1 MAKTNNKA
9 EKKAEK
15 KAKVKASKTKG
26 KAVAADDI
34 GGVEIEGFDL
44 GSLMDDVLDGIE
56 KKTKVSSQDAARHAP
71 RISTGV
77 LALDMYLDGGIVP
90 GGWYT
95 FSGGEQSCKSTMT
108 MSIMASLIRLKYS
121 GISVVFDYEGSTD
134 ADYVAGQLKTFGV
147 TVDAKTIFGVRD
159 DDTGEWL
166 IKPRIRYYAPDNG
179 ERFFDYMSM
188 LRRRLPDKIVDKDGS
203 AYYIFENNKENAKK
217 VAGKYDKKWFS
228 RNNQFKVPAN
238 DGHMQAMVIV
248 DSYPAMMPDQV
259 DDDEGSKAMAL
270 QARMFSDGIKRFRGG
285 MRRKMMTIVGVNQL
299 RQKPAVMFGC
309 LHGTTKVPFVDGRVL
324 RMKDIV
330 DNKIEG
336 EVWSYNE
343 ETRQIEPRRITAWHH
358 NGDVED
364 QSHWMRI
371 ITQCPETANGVASV
385 TVTPNHEILTDR
397 GWKRADEIT
406 MTDRV
411 VSKYTSVRTGSLAKF
426 LNAVAVGDSSMVA
439 DSPNSGL
446 LKFQD
451 NNNPDYVLW
460 KIGKLENHF
469 EFESYSASHGGEC
482 YIARGSDFVA
492 YSKQVPEREPWKV
505 KFDDLSFAVFYMDD
519 GNLKTD
525 RKNAAFSIKRFKGDE
540 QSLRNIQDMF
550 ASHGFETNYNPVDG
564 CFWMNLEASDCF
576 FRRIRKYVPEC
587 MQYKLPAEHQGFYE
601 EFELEGQEHVRPVYV
616 PVIGIDPGSK
626 KAFQMKGKYDITVEH
641 NHNYMVGNSANGIIV
656 HNSPEY
662 EPGGDALKFYCF
674 DRDTQIRTDHGVL
687 TAHQIKELIDAG
699 TVVKVES
706 FDGYQQINGAW
717 KVDDAP
723 FPIELNAGGHSY
735 IGSAE
740 HRQFVLVPGTTADG
754 MKVFYPEWRTLNEMA
769 HGYSPITG
777 ACGDTTGIFAGLRV
791 PPVKELKEQV
801 PDAFDRASAYVRWV
815 LDSAVATSRQ
825 ISLTTHGDTTYA
837 ANVLT
842 LSMVNGDKHPE
853 TYKKCVSALLDMGV
867 LACADSKGIHMP
879 GLNKFELIEAVE
891 QSINGEFNGLSI
903 EATMRQRQTAMLI
916 AIADTFPEL
925 TRFVLDYQ
933 LQAGPDKIY
942 LAPERDFAE
951 ALDLILHREISGY
964 DDMYDLLMQQ
974 LAYVEDWYNFDSSIV
989 PVPFKLCVLDKEV
1002 EFWDVN
1008 VAATSVVITNGFVS
1022 HNSDV
1027 RVRLASRAVPQG
1039 WPVMKDAPGIVG
1051 EKSVT
1056 VEGGTDRYR
1065 FIAAKTIKNKMGGIP
1080 NQQTWLRLWEAD
1092 GNGEAR
1098 GFDPVF
1104 DTWHYLKT
1112 LGLINGTRKSFKI
1125 KAPCPLASEVKMDW
1139 DDFRTLINGSKSQ
1152 VVDVCKKLKVK
1163 PAGLRLWAFKFVQ
1176 STKGKEMLKAS
1187 ISKSA
1192 KTTDEDD
1199 DD

>member
-1 MAKTNNKA
+1 MSKANRIKT
-9 EKKAEK
+9 EK
-15 KAKVKASKTKG
+15 KAKKA
-26 KAVAADDI
+26 KAVAADDV
-34 GGVEIEGFDL
+34 GGVEVLGFDL
-44 GSLMDDVLDGIE
+44 ANLMDDVLDFIE

-71 RISTGV
+71 RISTGC
-77 LALDMYLDGGIVP
+77 LALDMYLSGGIVP

-134 ADYVAGQLKTFGV
+134 AEYVAGQLKTFGV
-147 TVDAKTIFGVRD
+147 KVDPKTIFGVRD
-159 DDTGEWL
+159 DEDGSW
-166 IKPRIRYYAPDNG
+166 IVKPKIRYYAPDNG

-188 LRRRLPDKIVDKDGS
+188 LRRRLPDKIVEKDGS

-217 VAGKYDKKWFS
+217 LAGKYDKKWFS
-228 RNNQFKVPAN
+228 RNNQFKVPAP

-259 DDDEGSKAMAL
+259 DDDDGSKAMAL

-299 RQKPAVMFGC
+299 RQKPAVMFG
-309 LHGTTKVPFVDGRVL
+309 
-324 RMKDIV
+324 
-330 DNKIEG
+330 
-336 EVWSYNE
+336 
-343 ETRQIEPRRITAWHH
+343 
-358 NGDVED
+358 
-364 QSHWMRI
+364 
-371 ITQCPETANGVASV
+371 
-385 TVTPNHEILTDR
+385 
-397 GWKRADEIT
+397 
-406 MTDRV
+406 
-411 VSKYTSVRTGSLAKF
+411 
-426 LNAVAVGDSSMVA
+426 
-439 DSPNSGL
+439 
-446 LKFQD
+446 
-451 NNNPDYVLW
+451 
-460 KIGKLENHF
+460 
-469 EFESYSASHGGEC
+469 
-482 YIARGSDFVA
+482 
-492 YSKQVPEREPWKV
+492 
-505 KFDDLSFAVFYMDD
+505 
-519 GNLKTD
+519 
-525 RKNAAFSIKRFKGDE
+525 
-540 QSLRNIQDMF
+540 
-550 ASHGFETNYNPVDG
+550 
-564 CFWMNLEASDCF
+564 
-576 FRRIRKYVPEC
+576 
-587 MQYKLPAEHQGFYE
+587 
-601 EFELEGQEHVRPVYV
+601 
-616 PVIGIDPGSK
+616 
-626 KAFQMKGKYDITVEH
+626 
-641 NHNYMVGNSANGIIV
+641 
-656 HNSPEY
+656 SPEY

-674 DRDTQIRTDHGVL
+674 DRDTQIRTDHGVM
-687 TAHQIKELIDAG
+687 TAPQIKELIDAG

-740 HRQFVLVPGTTADG
+740 HRQFVLVPGVTADG
-754 MKVFYPEWRTLNEMA
+754 MNVFYPEWRTLNEMA
-769 HGYSPITG
+769 HGYSPVTG

-891 QSINGEFNGLSI
+891 QGINGEFNGLSI

-933 LQAGPDKIY
+933 LQTGPDKIY

-951 ALDLILHREISGY
+951 ALDLILHREIAGY
-964 DDMYDLLMQQ
+964 DDLYDLLMQQ

-989 PVPFKLCVLDKEV
+989 PVPFKLTVLDKEI

-1112 LGLINGTRKSFKI
+1112 LGLINGSRKSFKI
-1125 KAPCPLASEVKMDW
+1125 KAPCPLASDVKMDW
-1139 DDFRTLINGSKSQ
+1139 DDFRTLINGSKEQ
-1152 VVDVCKKLKVK
+1152 VVAVCKKLKVK
-1163 PAGLRLWAFKFVQ
+1163 PAGLRLWCFKFVQ
-1176 STKGKEMLKAS
+1176 SVKGNEMLKNA

-1192 KTTDEDD
+1192 KSSDD
-1199 DD
+1199 DDDE

>member
-1 MAKTNNKA
+1 MSKANRIKT
-9 EKKAEK
+9 EK
-15 KAKVKASKTKG
+15 KAKKA
-26 KAVAADDI
+26 KAVAADDV
-34 GGVEIEGFDL
+34 GGVEVLGFDL
-44 GSLMDDVLDGIE
+44 ANLMDDVLDFIE

-71 RISTGV
+71 RISTGC
-77 LALDMYLDGGIVP
+77 LALDMYLSGGIVP

-134 ADYVAGQLKTFGV
+134 AEYVAGQLKTFGV
-147 TVDAKTIFGVRD
+147 KVDPKTIFGVRD
-159 DDTGEWL
+159 DEDGSW
-166 IKPRIRYYAPDNG
+166 IVKPKIRYYAPDNG

-188 LRRRLPDKIVDKDGS
+188 LRRRLPDKIVEKDGG

-217 VAGKYDKKWFS
+217 LAGKYDKKWFS
-228 RNNQFKVPAN
+228 RNNQFKVPAP

-259 DDDEGSKAMAL
+259 DDDDGSKAMAL

-299 RQKPAVMFGC
+299 RQKPAVMFG
-309 LHGTTKVPFVDGRVL
+309 
-324 RMKDIV
+324 
-330 DNKIEG
+330 
-336 EVWSYNE
+336 
-343 ETRQIEPRRITAWHH
+343 
-358 NGDVED
+358 
-364 QSHWMRI
+364 
-371 ITQCPETANGVASV
+371 
-385 TVTPNHEILTDR
+385 
-397 GWKRADEIT
+397 
-406 MTDRV
+406 
-411 VSKYTSVRTGSLAKF
+411 
-426 LNAVAVGDSSMVA
+426 
-439 DSPNSGL
+439 
-446 LKFQD
+446 
-451 NNNPDYVLW
+451 
-460 KIGKLENHF
+460 
-469 EFESYSASHGGEC
+469 
-482 YIARGSDFVA
+482 
-492 YSKQVPEREPWKV
+492 
-505 KFDDLSFAVFYMDD
+505 
-519 GNLKTD
+519 
-525 RKNAAFSIKRFKGDE
+525 
-540 QSLRNIQDMF
+540 
-550 ASHGFETNYNPVDG
+550 
-564 CFWMNLEASDCF
+564 
-576 FRRIRKYVPEC
+576 
-587 MQYKLPAEHQGFYE
+587 
-601 EFELEGQEHVRPVYV
+601 
-616 PVIGIDPGSK
+616 
-626 KAFQMKGKYDITVEH
+626 
-641 NHNYMVGNSANGIIV
+641 
-656 HNSPEY
+656 SPEY

-674 DRDTQIRTDHGVL
+674 GRDTQIRTDHGVM
-687 TAHQIKELIDAG
+687 TAPQIKELIDAG

-740 HRQFVLVPGTTADG
+740 HRQFVLVPGVTADG
-754 MKVFYPEWRTLNEMA
+754 MNVFYPEWRTLNEMA
-769 HGYSPITG
+769 HGYSPVTG

-891 QSINGEFNGLSI
+891 QGINGEFNGLSI

-933 LQAGPDKIY
+933 LQTGPDKIY

-951 ALDLILHREISGY
+951 ALDLILHREIAGY
-964 DDMYDLLMQQ
+964 DDLYDLLMQQ

-989 PVPFKLCVLDKEV
+989 PVPFKLTVLDKEI

-1112 LGLINGTRKSFKI
+1112 LGLINGSRKSFKI
-1125 KAPCPLASEVKMDW
+1125 KAPCPLASDVKMDW
-1139 DDFRTLINGSKSQ
+1139 DDFRTLINGSKEQ
-1152 VVDVCKKLKVK
+1152 VVGVCKKLKVK
-1163 PAGLRLWAFKFVQ
+1163 PAGLRLWCFKFVQ
-1176 STKGKEMLKAS
+1176 SIKGNEMLKNA

-1192 KTTDEDD
+1192 KSSDD
-1199 DD
+1199 DDDE

>member
-1 MAKTNNKA
+1 MAKANNKA

-15 KAKVKASKTKG
+15 KAKVKAKKSG
-26 KAVAADDI
+26 AEAVASDDI
-34 GGVEIEGFDL
+34 GGVELLGFDL
-44 GSLMDDVLDGIE
+44 ASMMDDVLDAIE
-56 KKTKVSSQDAARHAP
+56 KKTKVSSQDAARYAP
-71 RISTGV
+71 RISTGC
-77 LALDMYLDGGIVP
+77 LALDMYLSGGIVP

-134 ADYVAGQLKTFGV
+134 AEYVAGQLKTFGV
-147 TVDAKTIFGVRD
+147 KVDPKTIFGVRD
-159 DDTGEWL
+159 DKDGSW
-166 IKPRIRYYAPDNG
+166 IVKPKIRYYAPDNG

-188 LRRRLPDKIVDKDGS
+188 LRRRLPDKIVEKDGS
-203 AYYIFENNKENAKK
+203 AYYLFENTKENAKK

-248 DSYPAMMPDQV
+248 DSYPAMLPDQV
-259 DDDEGSKAMAL
+259 DDDDGSKAMAL

-309 LHGTTKVPFVDGRVL
+309 LHGTTKVPFVDGRVH

-330 DNKIEG
+330 DNKITG

-371 ITQCPETANGVASV
+371 ITQCPEAPNGVASV

-519 GNLKTD
+519 GNLRTD
-525 RKNAAFSIKRFKGDE
+525 RKNAAFSIKRFKGDTAALD
-540 QSLRNIQDMF
+540 SIHAMF
-550 ASHGFETNYNPVDG
+550 AKHGFAVNYNPADG
-564 CFWMNLEASDCF
+564 CFWMNLDESDSF
-576 FRRIRKYVPEC
+576 FQRIRKYVPDC

-601 EFELEGQEHVRPVYV
+601 EFELEGKEHVRPVYV
-616 PVIGIDPGSK
+616 SVIGIEPGSK

-674 DRDTQIRTDHGVL
+674 DRDTLIRTDHGVL
-687 TAHQIKELIDAG
+687 TAPQIKELMDAG
-699 TVVKVES
+699 TEVSVES
-706 FDGYQQINGAW
+706 FDGYQKINGAW
-717 KVDDAP
+717 LVDDAP
-723 FPIELNAGGHSY
+723 FPFELNAGGHVY
-735 IGSAE
+735 VGSAE
-740 HRQFVLVPGTTADG
+740 HRQFTFMHDLTAEGTPVLRPEWNTLNQLAQ
-754 MKVFYPEWRTLNEMA
+754 YPEKQ
-769 HGYSPITG
+769 GQY
-777 ACGDTTGIFAGLRV
+777 AGLRV
-791 PPVKELKEQV
+791 PPVKELKEKV
-801 PDAFDRASAYVRWV
+801 PDAFDEASQLVRNLLGNCDPV
-815 LDSAVATSRQ
+815 SKQLPLVTQ
-825 ISLTTHGDTTYA
+825 GETTYA
-837 ANVLT
+837 ANCLFIDTVGEDTDTGSFSFWVEKL
-842 LSMVNGDKHPE
+842 LAIGIYAYADE
-853 TYKKCVSALLDMGV
+853 T
-867 LACADSKGIHMP
+867 GIWIP
-879 GLNKFELIEAVE
+879 GLNKHELEAAVE
-891 QSINGEFNGLSI
+891 QDELGAFAGVSF
-903 EATMRQRQTAMLI
+903 EATCRQRQTQMLTVI
-916 AIADTFPEL
+916 VDHFPEL
-925 TRFVLDYQ
+925 VRYVLDYQ
-933 LQAGPDKIY
+933 LQTGEDKIY
-942 LAPERDFAE
+942 LAPENDFAQ
-951 ALDLILHREISGY
+951 ALDLILHKEIAGY
-964 DDMYDLLMQQ
+964 DDMYDLLMFQ
-974 LAYVEDWYNFDSSIV
+974 LAYVDDWYNFDSSIL
-989 PVPFKLCVLDKEV
+989 PVPFTLRALDEQR

-1008 VAATSVVITNGFVS
+1008 VDETAVVITNGFVS

-1027 RVRLASRAVPQG
+1027 RVRLASRAVPEG
-1039 WPVMKDAPGIVG
+1039 WPKLKDAPGIVG

-1112 LGLINGTRKSFKI
+1112 LGLVNGSRKSFKL
-1125 KAPCPLASEVKMDW
+1125 KAPCPLASDVKMDW
-1139 DDFRTLINGSKSQ
+1139 DDFRTLINGSKEQ
-1152 VVDVCKKLKVK
+1152 VVGVCKKLKVK
-1163 PAGLRLWAFKFVQ
+1163 PSGLRLWCFKFVQ
-1176 STKGKEMLKAS
+1176 STKGNEMLKNA

-1192 KTTDEDD
+1192 KKSEDD
-1199 DD
+1199 GDDD

>member
-9 EKKAEK
+9 EKKAK
-15 KAKVKASKTKG
+15 VKVKASKTKG

-44 GSLMDDVLDGIE
+44 ADIMDDALDAIE
-56 KKTKVSSQDAARHAP
+56 KKTKISSADAARHAP
-71 RISTGV
+71 RISTGT

-108 MSIMASLIRLKYS
+108 MSIMASLIRLKYR
-121 GISVVFDYEGSTD
+121 GISAVMDFEGSTD
-134 ADYVAGQLKTFGV
+134 AEYVAGQLKTFGV
-147 TVDAKTIFGVRD
+147 KVDPKTIFGVRD
-159 DDTGEWL
+159 EDGGWI
-166 IKPRIRYYAPDNG
+166 IKPTIRYYAPDNG

-203 AYYIFENNKENAKK
+203 SYYIFENNKENAKK

-228 RNNQFKVPAN
+228 RNNQFKVPAT
-238 DGHMQAMVIV
+238 DGHMQAIVIV

-299 RQKPAVMFGC
+299 RQKPAVMFG
-309 LHGTTKVPFVDGRVL
+309 P
-324 RMKDIV
+324 
-330 DNKIEG
+330 
-336 EVWSYNE
+336 
-343 ETRQIEPRRITAWHH
+343 
-358 NGDVED
+358 
-364 QSHWMRI
+364 
-371 ITQCPETANGVASV
+371 
-385 TVTPNHEILTDR
+385 
-397 GWKRADEIT
+397 
-406 MTDRV
+406 
-411 VSKYTSVRTGSLAKF
+411 
-426 LNAVAVGDSSMVA
+426 
-439 DSPNSGL
+439 
-446 LKFQD
+446 
-451 NNNPDYVLW
+451 PDY
-460 KIGKLENHF
+460 
-469 EFESYSASHGGEC
+469 
-482 YIARGSDFVA
+482 
-492 YSKQVPEREPWKV
+492 EP
-505 KFDDLSFAVFYMDD
+505 
-519 GNLKTD
+519 
-525 RKNAAFSIKRFKGDE
+525 
-540 QSLRNIQDMF
+540 
-550 ASHGFETNYNPVDG
+550 
-564 CFWMNLEASDCF
+564 C
-576 FRRIRKYVPEC
+576 
-587 MQYKLPAEHQGFYE
+587 
-601 EFELEGQEHVRPVYV
+601 
-616 PVIGIDPGSK
+616 
-626 KAFQMKGKYDITVEH
+626 
-641 NHNYMVGNSANGIIV
+641 
-656 HNSPEY
+656 
-662 EPGGDALKFYCF
+662 GDALKFYCF
-674 DRDTQIRTDHGVL
+674 DRDTLIRTDHGVL
-687 TAHQIKELIDAG
+687 TAPQIKELMEAG
-699 TVVKVES
+699 TEVRVES

-717 KVDDAP
+717 KVEDAP

-740 HRQFVLVPGTTADG
+740 HRQFVLAPGKTADG
-754 MKVFYPEWRTLNEMA
+754 MAVFYPEWRTLNEMA
-769 HGYSPITG
+769 HGYSPVTG

-815 LDSAVATSRQ
+815 LGSSVATSRQ

-837 ANVLT
+837 ANILT

>member
-1 MAKTNNKA
+1 MSKAKRIKA
-9 EKKAEK
+9 EKEAEGK
-15 KAKVKASKTKG
+15 TKAKKG
-26 KAVAADDI
+26 KAIAADDV
-34 GGVEIEGFDL
+34 GGVEILGFDL
-44 GSLMDDVLDGIE
+44 ASLMDDVLDGIE

-71 RISTGV
+71 RISTGC
-77 LALDMYLDGGIVP
+77 LALDMFLSGGIVP

-108 MSIMASLIRLKYS
+108 MSIMASLIRLHYS

-134 ADYVAGQLKTFGV
+134 AEYVAGQLKTFGV
-147 TVDAKTIFGVRD
+147 RVDPKTIFGVRD
-159 DDTGEWL
+159 DEDGSW
-166 IKPRIRYYAPDNG
+166 IVKPKIRYYAPDNG

-188 LRRRLPDKIVDKDGS
+188 LRRRLPDKIVEKDGS

-217 VAGKYDKKWFS
+217 LAGKYDKKWFS
-228 RNNQFKVPAN
+228 RNNQFKVPAP

-309 LHGTTKVPFVDGRVL
+309 LHGTTKVPFVDGRVH

-343 ETRQIEPRRITAWHH
+343 DTRQIEPRRITAWHN
-358 NGDVED
+358 NGNVED

-371 ITQCPETANGVASV
+371 ITQCPETPNGQASI

-564 CFWMNLEASDCF
+564 CFWMNLEASDRF
-576 FRRIRKYVPEC
+576 FQRIRKYVPDC

-616 PVIGIDPGSK
+616 PVIGIEPGSK

-674 DRDTQIRTDHGVL
+674 DRDTLIRTDHGVL
-687 TAHQIKELIDAG
+687 TAPQIKELLDAG
-699 TVVKVES
+699 TEVMVES
-706 FDGYQQINGAW
+706 FDGFQKINGAW

-723 FPIELNAGGHSY
+723 FPIELNAGGHAY
-735 IGSAE
+735 VGSAE
-740 HRQFVLVPGTTADG
+740 HRQFTFMYDTTADG
-754 MKVFYPEWRTLNEMA
+754 MSVLRPEWNTLNQLAQYPEKK
-769 HGYSPITG
+769 GQY
-777 ACGDTTGIFAGLRV
+777 AGLRV
-791 PPVKELKEQV
+791 PPVKELKANV
-801 PDAFDRASAYVRWV
+801 PDAFDEASQLVRNLLGNADFESV
-815 LDSAVATSRQ
+815 QLPLATF
-825 ISLTTHGDTTYA
+825 GDTTFA

-842 LSMVNGDKHPE
+842 TNMIGDQDDALTFSLWARHLLSIGI
-853 TYKKCVSALLDMGV
+853 YAY
-867 LACADSKGIHMP
+867 ADESGLHIP
-879 GLNKFELIEAVE
+879 GLNYHELEAAVAQDE
-891 QSINGEFNGLSI
+891 LGAFAGISF
-903 EATMRQRQTAMLI
+903 EATSRQRQTQMLSV
-916 AIADTFPEL
+916 IADVFPEL
-925 TRFVLDYQ
+925 TRYVLDYQ
-933 LQAGPDKIY
+933 LQTGQDKIY
-942 LAPERDFAE
+942 LAPEQDFAQ
-951 ALDLILHREISGY
+951 ALDLILHKQIEGY
-964 DDMYDLLMQQ
+964 DDQYDLLMQQ
-974 LAYVEDWYNFDSSIV
+974 LAYIDDWYNFDNSIV
-989 PVPFKLCVLDKEV
+989 PVPFTLKALLNPI

-1008 VAATSVVITNGFVS
+1008 VAETSVVITNGFVS

-1039 WPVMKDAPGIVG
+1039 WPTMKDAPGIVG

-1125 KAPCPLASEVKMDW
+1125 KAPCPLASDVKMDW
-1139 DDFRTLINGSKSQ
+1139 DDFRTLINGSKEQ
-1152 VVDVCKKLKVK
+1152 VVGVCKKLKVK
-1163 PAGLRLWAFKFVQ
+1163 PAGLRLWCFKFVQ
-1176 STKGKEMLKAS
+1176 SAKGNEMLKNA

-1192 KTTDEDD
+1192 KTSDD
-1199 DD
+1199 DDDE

>member
-1 MAKTNNKA
+1 MSKANRIKT
-9 EKKAEK
+9 EK
-15 KAKVKASKTKG
+15 KAKKA
-26 KAVAADDI
+26 KAVAADDV
-34 GGVEIEGFDL
+34 GGVEVLGFDL
-44 GSLMDDVLDGIE
+44 ANLMDDVLDFIE

-71 RISTGV
+71 RISTGC
-77 LALDMYLDGGIVP
+77 LALDMYLSGGIVP

-134 ADYVAGQLKTFGV
+134 AEYVAGQLKTFGV
-147 TVDAKTIFGVRD
+147 KVDPKTIFGVRD
-159 DDTGEWL
+159 DEDGSW
-166 IKPRIRYYAPDNG
+166 IVKPKIRYYAPDNG

-188 LRRRLPDKIVDKDGS
+188 LRRRLPDKIVEKDGG

-217 VAGKYDKKWFS
+217 LAGKYDKKWFS
-228 RNNQFKVPAN
+228 RNNQFKVPAP

-259 DDDEGSKAMAL
+259 DDDDGSKAMAL

-299 RQKPAVMFGC
+299 RQKPAVMFG
-309 LHGTTKVPFVDGRVL
+309 
-324 RMKDIV
+324 
-330 DNKIEG
+330 
-336 EVWSYNE
+336 
-343 ETRQIEPRRITAWHH
+343 
-358 NGDVED
+358 
-364 QSHWMRI
+364 
-371 ITQCPETANGVASV
+371 
-385 TVTPNHEILTDR
+385 
-397 GWKRADEIT
+397 
-406 MTDRV
+406 
-411 VSKYTSVRTGSLAKF
+411 
-426 LNAVAVGDSSMVA
+426 
-439 DSPNSGL
+439 
-446 LKFQD
+446 
-451 NNNPDYVLW
+451 
-460 KIGKLENHF
+460 
-469 EFESYSASHGGEC
+469 
-482 YIARGSDFVA
+482 
-492 YSKQVPEREPWKV
+492 
-505 KFDDLSFAVFYMDD
+505 
-519 GNLKTD
+519 
-525 RKNAAFSIKRFKGDE
+525 
-540 QSLRNIQDMF
+540 
-550 ASHGFETNYNPVDG
+550 
-564 CFWMNLEASDCF
+564 
-576 FRRIRKYVPEC
+576 
-587 MQYKLPAEHQGFYE
+587 
-601 EFELEGQEHVRPVYV
+601 
-616 PVIGIDPGSK
+616 
-626 KAFQMKGKYDITVEH
+626 
-641 NHNYMVGNSANGIIV
+641 
-656 HNSPEY
+656 SPEY

-674 DRDTQIRTDHGVL
+674 GRDTQIRTDHGVM
-687 TAHQIKELIDAG
+687 TAPQIKELIDAG

-740 HRQFVLVPGTTADG
+740 HRQFVLVPGVTADG
-754 MKVFYPEWRTLNEMA
+754 MNVFYPEWRTLNEMA
-769 HGYSPITG
+769 HGYSPVTG

-891 QSINGEFNGLSI
+891 QGINGEFNGLSI

-933 LQAGPDKIY
+933 LQTGPDKIY

-951 ALDLILHREISGY
+951 ALDLILHREIAGY
-964 DDMYDLLMQQ
+964 DDLYDLLMQQ

-989 PVPFKLCVLDKEV
+989 PVPFKLTVLDKEI

-1112 LGLINGTRKSFKI
+1112 LGLINGSRKSFKI
-1125 KAPCPLASEVKMDW
+1125 KAPCPLASDVKMDW
-1139 DDFRTLINGSKSQ
+1139 DDFRTLINGSKEQ
-1152 VVDVCKKLKVK
+1152 VVAVCKKLKVK
-1163 PAGLRLWAFKFVQ
+1163 PAGLRLWCFKFVQ
-1176 STKGKEMLKAS
+1176 SVKGNEMLKNA

-1192 KTTDEDD
+1192 KSSDD
-1199 DD
+1199 DDDE

>member
-1 MAKTNNKA
+1 MSKANRIKT
-9 EKKAEK
+9 EK
-15 KAKVKASKTKG
+15 KAKKA
-26 KAVAADDI
+26 KAVAADDV
-34 GGVEIEGFDL
+34 GGVEVLGFDL
-44 GSLMDDVLDGIE
+44 ANLMDDVLDFIE

-71 RISTGV
+71 RISTGC
-77 LALDMYLDGGIVP
+77 LALDMYLSGGIVP

-134 ADYVAGQLKTFGV
+134 AEYVAGQLKTFGV
-147 TVDAKTIFGVRD
+147 KVDPKTIFGVRD
-159 DDTGEWL
+159 DEDGSW
-166 IKPRIRYYAPDNG
+166 IVKPKIRYYAPDNG

-188 LRRRLPDKIVDKDGS
+188 LRRRLPDKIVEKDGS

-217 VAGKYDKKWFS
+217 LAGKYDKKWFS
-228 RNNQFKVPAN
+228 RNNQFKVPAP

-259 DDDEGSKAMAL
+259 DDDDGSKAMAL

-299 RQKPAVMFGC
+299 RQKPAVMFG
-309 LHGTTKVPFVDGRVL
+309 
-324 RMKDIV
+324 
-330 DNKIEG
+330 
-336 EVWSYNE
+336 
-343 ETRQIEPRRITAWHH
+343 
-358 NGDVED
+358 
-364 QSHWMRI
+364 
-371 ITQCPETANGVASV
+371 
-385 TVTPNHEILTDR
+385 
-397 GWKRADEIT
+397 
-406 MTDRV
+406 
-411 VSKYTSVRTGSLAKF
+411 
-426 LNAVAVGDSSMVA
+426 
-439 DSPNSGL
+439 
-446 LKFQD
+446 
-451 NNNPDYVLW
+451 
-460 KIGKLENHF
+460 
-469 EFESYSASHGGEC
+469 
-482 YIARGSDFVA
+482 
-492 YSKQVPEREPWKV
+492 
-505 KFDDLSFAVFYMDD
+505 
-519 GNLKTD
+519 
-525 RKNAAFSIKRFKGDE
+525 
-540 QSLRNIQDMF
+540 
-550 ASHGFETNYNPVDG
+550 
-564 CFWMNLEASDCF
+564 
-576 FRRIRKYVPEC
+576 
-587 MQYKLPAEHQGFYE
+587 
-601 EFELEGQEHVRPVYV
+601 
-616 PVIGIDPGSK
+616 
-626 KAFQMKGKYDITVEH
+626 
-641 NHNYMVGNSANGIIV
+641 
-656 HNSPEY
+656 SPEY

-687 TAHQIKELIDAG
+687 TAPQIKELIDAG
-699 TVVKVES
+699 TVVNVES

-717 KVDDAP
+717 KVEDAP

-735 IGSAE
+735 IGSSE
-740 HRQFVLVPGTTADG
+740 HRQFVLVPGVTADG
-754 MKVFYPEWRTLNEMA
+754 MNVFYPEWRTLNEMA
-769 HGYSPITG
+769 HGYSPVTG

-791 PPVKELKEQV
+791 PPVKELKEKV

-815 LDSAVATSRQ
+815 LNSAVATSRQ

-837 ANVLT
+837 ANILT
-842 LSMVNGDKHPE
+842 LSIAGGGQHPE
-853 TYKKCVSALLDMGV
+853 TYKKCVSALLDIGV

-879 GLNKFELIEAVE
+879 GLNKFELMEAVE
-891 QSINGEFNGLSI
+891 QGVNGEFNGLAI

-933 LQAGPDKIY
+933 LQTGPDKIY

-951 ALDLILHREISGY
+951 ALDLILHREIAGY
-964 DDMYDLLMQQ
+964 DDLYDLLMQQ

-989 PVPFKLCVLDKEV
+989 PVPFKLTVLDNEI

-1008 VAATSVVITNGFVS
+1008 VAETSVVITNGFVS

-1112 LGLINGTRKSFKI
+1112 LGLINGSRKSFKI
-1125 KAPCPLASEVKMDW
+1125 KAPCPLASDVKMDW
-1139 DDFRTLINGSKSQ
+1139 DDFRTLINGSKEQ
-1152 VVDVCKKLKVK
+1152 VVAVCKKLKVK
-1163 PAGLRLWAFKFVQ
+1163 PAGLRLWCFKFVQ
-1176 STKGKEMLKAS
+1176 SVKGNEMLKNA

-1192 KTTDEDD
+1192 KTSDD
-1199 DD
+1199 DDDD

>member
-299 RQKPAVMFGC
+299 RQKPAVMFG
-309 LHGTTKVPFVDGRVL
+309 
-324 RMKDIV
+324 
-330 DNKIEG
+330 
-336 EVWSYNE
+336 
-343 ETRQIEPRRITAWHH
+343 
-358 NGDVED
+358 
-364 QSHWMRI
+364 
-371 ITQCPETANGVASV
+371 
-385 TVTPNHEILTDR
+385 
-397 GWKRADEIT
+397 
-406 MTDRV
+406 
-411 VSKYTSVRTGSLAKF
+411 
-426 LNAVAVGDSSMVA
+426 
-439 DSPNSGL
+439 
-446 LKFQD
+446 
-451 NNNPDYVLW
+451 
-460 KIGKLENHF
+460 
-469 EFESYSASHGGEC
+469 
-482 YIARGSDFVA
+482 
-492 YSKQVPEREPWKV
+492 
-505 KFDDLSFAVFYMDD
+505 
-519 GNLKTD
+519 
-525 RKNAAFSIKRFKGDE
+525 
-540 QSLRNIQDMF
+540 
-550 ASHGFETNYNPVDG
+550 
-564 CFWMNLEASDCF
+564 
-576 FRRIRKYVPEC
+576 
-587 MQYKLPAEHQGFYE
+587 
-601 EFELEGQEHVRPVYV
+601 
-616 PVIGIDPGSK
+616 
-626 KAFQMKGKYDITVEH
+626 
-641 NHNYMVGNSANGIIV
+641 
-656 HNSPEY
+656 SPEY

-674 DRDTQIRTDHGVL
+674 AHDTLIRTDHGVM
-687 TAHQIKELIDAG
+687 TAPEIAQLLADGAK
-699 TVVKVES
+699 VCVES
-706 FDGYQQINGAW
+706 FDGYQPLNGAW
-717 KVDDAP
+717 KVEDAP
-723 FPIELNAGGHSY
+723 FPIELSAGGHSY

-740 HRQFVLVPGTTADG
+740 HRQFVLVPGVTADG
-754 MKVFYPEWRTLNEMA
+754 QNVFYPEWRTLNEMA
-769 HGYSPITG
+769 HGYSPVTG

-791 PPVKELKEQV
+791 PPVKELKEKV
-801 PDAFDRASAYVRWV
+801 PEAFDDASALVRSLLANCDPV
-815 LDSAVATSRQ
+815 SVQLPLATHED
-825 ISLTTHGDTTYA
+825 ITYA

-842 LSMVNGDKHPE
+842 IDMVGDSTDADDFSFWARK
-853 TYKKCVSALLDMGV
+853 LLDIGIF
-867 LACADSKGIHMP
+867 AYADKSGIHMP
-879 GLNKFELIEAVE
+879 GLNKYELLEAVE
-891 QSINGEFNGLSI
+891 QGSKGEYQGLAI
-903 EATMRQRQTAMLI
+903 DATMRQRQTAMLI

>member
-15 KAKVKASKTKG
+15 KAKVKASKSND
-26 KAVAADDI
+26 KAVASDDI
-34 GGVEIEGFDL
+34 GGVEVLGFDL
-44 GSLMDDVLDGIE
+44 GSMMDDVLDGIE
-56 KKTKVSSQDAARHAP
+56 KKTKVSSADAARHAP

-134 ADYVAGQLKTFGV
+134 AEYVAGQLKTFGV
-147 TVDAKTIFGVRD
+147 KVDPKTIFGVRD
-159 DDTGEWL
+159 EDGSWI
-166 IKPRIRYYAPDNG
+166 IKPKIRYYAPDNG

-188 LRRRLPDKIVDKDGS
+188 LRRRLPDKIVEKDGS
-203 AYYIFENNKENAKK
+203 AYYLFENNKENAKK
-217 VAGKYDKKWFS
+217 LAGKYDKKWFS
-228 RNNQFKVPAN
+228 RNNQFKVPAA
-238 DGHMQAMVIV
+238 DGHMQAAVIV
-248 DSYPAMMPDQV
+248 DSYPAMLPDQV
-259 DDDEGSKAMAL
+259 DDDDGSKAMAL

-309 LHGTTKVPFVDGRVL
+309 LHGTTKVPFVDGRVF

-358 NGDVED
+358 NGNVED

-446 LKFQD
+446 LKLQD

-519 GNLKTD
+519 GTLHAD
-525 RKNAAFSIKRFKGDE
+525 ASARFSVKRFRGDVGALE
-540 QSLRNIQDMF
+540 NVAAMWRE
-550 ASHGFETNYNPVDG
+550 HGFETNYNPDDG
-564 CFWMNLEASDCF
+564 CFWMTKADSVEF
-576 FRRIRKYVPEC
+576 FRRIRKYVPDC

-616 PVIGIDPGSK
+616 PVIGIEPGSK

-674 DRDTQIRTDHGVL
+674 DRETQIRTDHGVL
-687 TAHQIKELIDAG
+687 TAPQIKELMEAG
-699 TVVKVES
+699 TEVRVES
-706 FDGYQQINGAW
+706 FDGYQKIQGAW
-717 KVDDAP
+717 KVEDAP
-723 FPIELNAGGHSY
+723 FPIEMNAGGHTY

-740 HRQFVLVPGTTADG
+740 HRQFTFMYDWTAEGMMVLR
-754 MKVFYPEWRTLNEMA
+754 PEWNTLDQLA
-769 HGYSPITG
+769 KWPDKKGQY
-777 ACGDTTGIFAGLRV
+777 AGLRV
-791 PPVKELKEQV
+791 PPVKELKQNV
-801 PDAFDRASAYVRWV
+801 PDAFDEASQLVRNLLGNCDPV
-815 LDSAVATSRQ
+815 SVQLPLA
-825 ISLTTHGDTTYA
+825 THGDATYA

-842 LSMVNGDKHPE
+842 IDMVGESTDVSDFSFWA
-853 TYKKCVSALLDMGV
+853 KKLLDIGV
-867 LACADSKGIHMP
+867 YAYADESGLHMP
-879 GLNKFELIEAVE
+879 GLNKYELEQAVE
-891 QSINGEFNGLSI
+891 QYADGEFVGLSF
-903 EATMRQRQTAMLI
+903 EATSRQRQTQMLSV
-916 AIADTFPEL
+916 IADVFPEL
-925 TRFVLDYQ
+925 TRYVLDYQ
-933 LQAGPDKIY
+933 LQTGQDKIY
-942 LAPERDFAE
+942 LAPENDFAQ
-951 ALDLILHREISGY
+951 ALDLILHKQIAGY
-964 DDMYDLLMQQ
+964 DDLYDLLMTQ
-974 LAYVEDWYNFDSSIV
+974 LAYVEDWFNFDNSIV
-989 PVPFKLCVLDKEV
+989 PVPFTLKALDKPV

-1008 VAATSVVITNGFVS
+1008 VEETSVVITNGFVS

-1027 RVRLASRAVPQG
+1027 RVRLASRAVPEG
-1039 WPVMKDAPGIVG
+1039 WPKLKDAPGVVG

-1080 NQQTWLRLWEAD
+1080 NQSTWLRLWEAD

-1104 DTWHYLKT
+1104 DTWHYLKV
-1112 LGLINGTRKSFKI
+1112 LGLINGTRKNFKI

-1139 DDFRTLINGSKSQ
+1139 DDFRTLINGSKEQ
-1152 VVDVCKKLKVK
+1152 VVAVCKKLKVK
-1163 PAGLRLWAFKFVQ
+1163 PAGLRLWCFKFVQ
-1176 STKGKEMLKAS
+1176 SAKGKEMLKAS

-1192 KTTDEDD
+1192 KSSDDGDD
-1199 DD
+1199 D

>member
-15 KAKVKASKTKG
+15 KAKVKAGKTKG
-26 KAVAADDI
+26 KAVASDDI
-34 GGVEIEGFDL
+34 GGVEVAGFDL

-159 DDTGEWL
+159 GDDGNWI

-203 AYYIFENNKENAKK
+203 SYYIFENNKENAKK

-228 RNNQFKVPAN
+228 RNNQFKVPAS

-259 DDDEGSKAMAL
+259 DDDDGSKAMAL

-299 RQKPAVMFGC
+299 RQKPAVMFG
-309 LHGTTKVPFVDGRVL
+309 
-324 RMKDIV
+324 
-330 DNKIEG
+330 
-336 EVWSYNE
+336 
-343 ETRQIEPRRITAWHH
+343 
-358 NGDVED
+358 
-364 QSHWMRI
+364 
-371 ITQCPETANGVASV
+371 
-385 TVTPNHEILTDR
+385 
-397 GWKRADEIT
+397 
-406 MTDRV
+406 
-411 VSKYTSVRTGSLAKF
+411 
-426 LNAVAVGDSSMVA
+426 
-439 DSPNSGL
+439 
-446 LKFQD
+446 
-451 NNNPDYVLW
+451 
-460 KIGKLENHF
+460 
-469 EFESYSASHGGEC
+469 
-482 YIARGSDFVA
+482 
-492 YSKQVPEREPWKV
+492 
-505 KFDDLSFAVFYMDD
+505 
-519 GNLKTD
+519 
-525 RKNAAFSIKRFKGDE
+525 
-540 QSLRNIQDMF
+540 
-550 ASHGFETNYNPVDG
+550 
-564 CFWMNLEASDCF
+564 
-576 FRRIRKYVPEC
+576 
-587 MQYKLPAEHQGFYE
+587 
-601 EFELEGQEHVRPVYV
+601 
-616 PVIGIDPGSK
+616 
-626 KAFQMKGKYDITVEH
+626 
-641 NHNYMVGNSANGIIV
+641 
-656 HNSPEY
+656 SPEY

-674 DRDTQIRTDHGVL
+674 DRNTLIRTDHGVM
-687 TAHQIKELIDAG
+687 TAPDIAQLLKDG
-699 TVVKVES
+699 VKVCVES

-717 KVDDAP
+717 KVEDAP
-723 FPIELNAGGHSY
+723 FPIELSAGGHSY

-740 HRQFVLVPGTTADG
+740 HRQFVLVPGVTADG
-754 MKVFYPEWRTLNEMA
+754 TNVFYPEWRTLNEMA
-769 HGYSPITG
+769 TG
-777 ACGDTTGIFAGLRV
+777 GHEGVYAGLRV
-791 PPVKELKEQV
+791 PPVKELKQNV
-801 PDAFDRASAYVRWV
+801 PDAFDEASQLV
-815 LDSAVATSRQ
+815 S
-825 ISLTTHGDTTYA
+825 SLLANCDPVSVQLPLAAHGDTTYA

-842 LSMVNGDKHPE
+842 IDVVGESTDSSDFSFWA
-853 TYKKCVSALLDMGV
+853 KKLLDIGV
-867 LACADSKGIHMP
+867 FAYADERGIHMP
-879 GLNKFELIEAVE
+879 GLNKHELEEAVA
-891 QSINGEFNGLSI
+891 QDADGEFRGLSYA
-903 EATMRQRQTAMLI
+903 ATCRQRQTQMLI
-916 AIADTFPEL
+916 AIADRFPEL
-925 TRFVLDYQ
+925 TRYVLDYQ
-933 LQAGPDKIY
+933 LQVGEAKIY
-942 LAPERDFAE
+942 LAPENDFAE
-951 ALDLILHREISGY
+951 ALDLILHREIDGY
-964 DDMYDLLMQQ
+964 DDLYDLLMQQ
-974 LAYVEDWYNFDSSIV
+974 LAYVEDWYNFDSSIL
-989 PVPFKLCVLDKEV
+989 PVPFSLKVLNKEV

-1008 VAATSVVITNGFVS
+1008 VAETSVVITNGFVS

-1027 RVRLASRAVPQG
+1027 RVRLASRAVPEG
-1039 WPVMKDAPGIVG
+1039 WPKLKDAPGVVG

-1056 VEGGTDRYR
+1056 VDGGTDRYR

-1080 NQQTWLRLWEAD
+1080 NQSTWLRLWEAD

-1104 DTWHYLKT
+1104 DTWHYLKV

-1139 DDFRTLINGSKSQ
+1139 DDFRTLINGSKTQ

-1163 PAGLRLWAFKFVQ
+1163 PAGLRLWCFKFVQ
-1176 STKGKEMLKAS
+1176 SAKGKEMLKAS

-1192 KTTDEDD
+1192 KTSGDEDD
-1199 DD
+1199 E

>member
-1 MAKTNNKA
+1 MSKANRIKT
-9 EKKAEK
+9 EK
-15 KAKVKASKTKG
+15 KAKKA
-26 KAVAADDI
+26 KAVAADDV
-34 GGVEIEGFDL
+34 GGVEVLGFDL
-44 GSLMDDVLDGIE
+44 ANLMDDVLDFIE

-71 RISTGV
+71 RISTGC
-77 LALDMYLDGGIVP
+77 LALDMYLSGGIVP

-134 ADYVAGQLKTFGV
+134 AEYVAGQLKTFGV
-147 TVDAKTIFGVRD
+147 KVDPKTIFGVRD
-159 DDTGEWL
+159 DEDGSW
-166 IKPRIRYYAPDNG
+166 IVKPKIRYYAPDNG

-188 LRRRLPDKIVDKDGS
+188 LRRRLPDKIVEKDGS

-217 VAGKYDKKWFS
+217 LAGKYDKKWFS
-228 RNNQFKVPAN
+228 RNNQFKVPAP

-259 DDDEGSKAMAL
+259 DDDDGSKAMAL

-299 RQKPAVMFGC
+299 RQKPAVMFG
-309 LHGTTKVPFVDGRVL
+309 
-324 RMKDIV
+324 
-330 DNKIEG
+330 
-336 EVWSYNE
+336 
-343 ETRQIEPRRITAWHH
+343 
-358 NGDVED
+358 
-364 QSHWMRI
+364 
-371 ITQCPETANGVASV
+371 
-385 TVTPNHEILTDR
+385 
-397 GWKRADEIT
+397 
-406 MTDRV
+406 
-411 VSKYTSVRTGSLAKF
+411 
-426 LNAVAVGDSSMVA
+426 
-439 DSPNSGL
+439 
-446 LKFQD
+446 
-451 NNNPDYVLW
+451 
-460 KIGKLENHF
+460 
-469 EFESYSASHGGEC
+469 
-482 YIARGSDFVA
+482 
-492 YSKQVPEREPWKV
+492 
-505 KFDDLSFAVFYMDD
+505 
-519 GNLKTD
+519 
-525 RKNAAFSIKRFKGDE
+525 
-540 QSLRNIQDMF
+540 
-550 ASHGFETNYNPVDG
+550 
-564 CFWMNLEASDCF
+564 
-576 FRRIRKYVPEC
+576 
-587 MQYKLPAEHQGFYE
+587 
-601 EFELEGQEHVRPVYV
+601 
-616 PVIGIDPGSK
+616 
-626 KAFQMKGKYDITVEH
+626 
-641 NHNYMVGNSANGIIV
+641 
-656 HNSPEY
+656 SPEY

-687 TAHQIKELIDAG
+687 TAPQIKELIDAG
-699 TVVKVES
+699 TVVNVES

-717 KVDDAP
+717 KVEDAP

-735 IGSAE
+735 IGSSE
-740 HRQFVLVPGTTADG
+740 HRQFVLVPGVTADG
-754 MKVFYPEWRTLNEMA
+754 MNVFYPEWRTLNEMA
-769 HGYSPITG
+769 HGYSPVTG

-791 PPVKELKEQV
+791 PPVKELKEKV

-815 LDSAVATSRQ
+815 LNSAVATSRQ

-837 ANVLT
+837 ANILT
-842 LSMVNGDKHPE
+842 LSIAGGSQHPE
-853 TYKKCVSALLDMGV
+853 TYKKCVSALLDIGV

-879 GLNKFELIEAVE
+879 GLNKFELMEAVE
-891 QSINGEFNGLSI
+891 QGVNGEFNGLAI

-933 LQAGPDKIY
+933 LQTGADKIY

-951 ALDLILHREISGY
+951 ALDLILHREIAGY
-964 DDMYDLLMQQ
+964 DDLYDLLMQQ

-989 PVPFKLCVLDKEV
+989 PVPFKLTVLDNEI

-1008 VAATSVVITNGFVS
+1008 VAETSVVITNGFVS

-1112 LGLINGTRKSFKI
+1112 LGLINGSRKSFKI
-1125 KAPCPLASEVKMDW
+1125 KAPCPLASDVKMDW
-1139 DDFRTLINGSKSQ
+1139 DDFRTLINGSKEQ
-1152 VVDVCKKLKVK
+1152 VVAVCKKLKVK
-1163 PAGLRLWAFKFVQ
+1163 PAGLRLWCFKFVQ
-1176 STKGKEMLKAS
+1176 SVKGNEMLKNA

-1192 KTTDEDD
+1192 KTSDD
-1199 DD
+1199 DDDD